1 MNINETLENLR
12 VSYRNASFDFADCNP
27 NPELQFDLWFEN
39 AVSGKCEEP
48 NAFVLSTILNDKPR
62 ARVVLLKG
70 IHQSEFIFYTNYS
83 SSKGEEINNN
93 PNVAMTFLWLP
104 LHRQVR
110 IEGIVKKIPSQYS
123 DEYFHKRPRGNQI
136 GAIASP
142 QSKKVESR
150 TELENYFHKA
160 EMENSAKEELSRPE
174 NWGGYGITP
183 TRFEFWQGRANR
195 MHDRVTYEMNTNGW
209 TLTRLAP

>member
-12 VSYRNASFDFADCNP
+12 GSYRNASFDVSDCNP
-27 NPELQFDLWFEN
+27 DPELQFDHWFEN
-39 AVSGKCEEP
+39 AVESKCDEP
-48 NAFVLSTILNDKPR
+48 NAFVLSTVLNNKPR

-70 IHQSEFIFYTNYS
+70 IHQGEFVFYTNYS
-83 SSKGEEINNN
+83 SSKGAEIEKN

-104 LHRQVR
+104 LQRQVR
-110 IEGIVKKIPSQYS
+110 IEGVIKKIPETYS

-142 QSKKVESR
+142 QSKKVTSR

-160 EMENSAKEELSRPE
+160 ELENVNNAILERPVH
-174 NWGGYGITP
+174 WGGYGITP
-183 TRFEFWQGRANR
+183 TCFEFWQGRANR
-195 MHDRVTYEMNTNGW
+195 MHDRILFEKISGEW
-209 TLTRLAP
+209 KLSRLAP